1 MGLREKLRAGNSRCH
16 AGSAHRIPLPA
27 ADPRGRKIR
36 CGLGRAKTN
45 RSLRLACDPRKHS
58 SRTLSLPDES
68 TRTKLLQSPETSI
81 VLWVTRT
88 AANEDDKKFILGISR
103 SSNADD
109 KRDPLTLD
117 HLLDKA
123 PLPRKLEKLTPW
135 QVSRR
140 SSSGASRASSM

>member
-1 MGLREKLRAGNSRCH
+1 MALAAQRQIDRFGLLAIL
-16 AGSAHRIPLPA
+16 GSVAQE
-27 ADPRGRKIR
+27 
-36 CGLGRAKTN
+36 
-45 RSLRLACDPRKHS
+45 HS
-58 SRTLSLPDES
+58 HYPDES

-88 AANEDDKKFILGISR
+88 AANEDDKKFIFGISR

-117 HLLDKA
+117 RLLDKA

-140 SSSGASRASSM
+140 SSSGASRASSMGANHIFNDTLCKCGLVDTTA